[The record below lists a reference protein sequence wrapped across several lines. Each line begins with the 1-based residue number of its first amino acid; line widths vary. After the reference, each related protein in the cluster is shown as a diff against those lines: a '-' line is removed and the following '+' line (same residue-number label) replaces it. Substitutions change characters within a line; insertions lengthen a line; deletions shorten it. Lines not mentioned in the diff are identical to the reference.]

1 MKTKLFILFFFLL
14 GPSKLWAQHEDADKA
29 HEIIS
34 DIRIENYDAIQD
46 FIAPGAAQHLTPAVF
61 KQIRQTMT
69 FKNGEAGTG
78 EFTSVKSKNGLVL
91 TAKVSN
97 GALGLNINLTFNSTH
112 QLVQVFLEPNSQG
125 GMGKYK
131 NPVYT
136 DSTSYE
142 EQPVLVQTGQFIL
155 PGTLTLPKGKKN
167 FPVLVFVHGSGIS
180 NRDEALFVL
189 KPFRDIAIGLA
200 AKGIATLRYDKR
212 NKVYGEAASVPEGK
226 LLTISEETTDDAR
239 SAINLAL
246 TVPGADPKQVYLI
259 GHSLGGMM
267 TPKITAENPRLAGA
281 IFLSGP
287 ARSFLQSIEDQYHHV
302 QMNQTTLDGIL
313 KDIEIIKHLD
323 TLQDKSRMLLQKPA
337 AYWADLDTY
346 KQLEVVKTLKQPLFF
361 LQGERD
367 YQVPPSDLE
376 LWRAAVKNKK
386 NVTMKT
392 YPKLN
397 HFYTEG
403 TGISSTQEYFNP
415 ANVPVYIID
424 DIAAWV
430 LNRNK

>member
-1 MKTKLFILFFFLL
+1 
-14 GPSKLWAQHEDADKA
+14 
-29 HEIIS
+29 
-34 DIRIENYDAIQD
+34 
-46 FIAPGAAQHLTPAVF
+46 
-61 KQIRQTMT
+61 
-69 FKNGEAGTG
+69 
-78 EFTSVKSKNGLVL
+78 
-91 TAKVSN
+91 
-97 GALGLNINLTFNSTH
+97 
-112 QLVQVFLEPNSQG
+112 
-125 GMGKYK
+125 
-131 NPVYT
+131 
-136 DSTSYE
+136 
-142 EQPVLVQTGQFIL
+142 
-155 PGTLTLPKGKKN
+155 
-167 FPVLVFVHGSGIS
+167 
-180 NRDEALFVL
+180 
-189 KPFRDIAIGLA
+189 A

-212 NKVYGEAASVPEGK
+212 NKVYGETASVPEGK
-226 LLTISEETTDDAR
+226 LLTISAETTDDAR

-246 TVPGADPKQVYLI
+246 TVPGADPNQVYLI

-302 QMNQTTLDGIL
+302 QMNQATLDDIL

-323 TLQDKSRMLLQKPA
+323 TLQDKSKMLLQKPA

-415 ANVPVYIID
+415 GNVPVYIID